1 MLKAGD
7 RIGDWIIESPLG
19 EGGMGAVFRVHSAL
33 SERVDAAL
41 KVMKP
46 SLEPDARARFVREA
60 EALSALRH
68 PAIVRVMGFSED
80 TRRGLLYLVMELAEG
95 ETLKRRL
102 ERGPM
107 TLPEALATF
116 VPLAGALERAH
127 AEGISHRDLKPSNI
141 VLTPDGPC
149 LVDFGIAAAAQS
161 GELTG
166 KGHLGTLSY
175 LPPEVFRGER
185 AEPRGIDVY
194 GLGLLLNEA
203 LTGVHPF
210 PMEAGLTPAAA
221 LATVGMRKLQQPAL
235 DPGEAVP
242 ERLRKLVRAA
252 TSPDPRTRPDMA
264 LMHRIL
270 ASLLERRGGAA
281 APAAAEAE
289 SPRVPAWSPPPDRT
303 MRVPD
308 PVSTVGGGT
317 GSTTSSHVRR
327 RFRERRR
334 SVIVAWV
341 ASMVAAALLAALII
355 LMAHGPGR
363 TIESLRPESSPLPAA
378 SPARA
383 TGAGVAPIRVISPRV
398 APSPALLP
406 SPTAVPSVPTPPPT
420 TRPTPAPSPTPTTRP
435 SPAPSPTPTTRPS
448 PPPSPT
454 PSTRPSPAPS
464 PARPATEPTSPRPIP
479 SPRASAST
487 SAPTPRPSAPAPHP
501 SPVATPLPAEAAPE
515 PTPTPSPSP
524 SPSPPR

>member
-68 PAIVRVMGFSED
+68 PAIVRVMAFSED

-116 VPLAGALERAH
+116 VPLAGGLEHAH
-127 AEGISHRDLKPSNI
+127 AAGISHRDLKPSNI
-141 VLTPDGPC
+141 ILTPDGPL

-161 GELTG
+161 GDLTG

-235 DPGEAVP
+235 DPGEPVP

-289 SPRVPAWSPPPDRT
+289 PPRVPAWSPAPDRT

-317 GSTTSSHVRR
+317 GSTTSSRVRR

-355 LMAHGPGR
+355 LMARGPRG
-363 TIESLRPESSPLPAA
+363 TNESLRPETSPSPSPLAA
-378 SPARA
+378 SPRRA
-383 TGAGVAPIRVISPRV
+383 TGSTVAPARLASPRATPSV
-398 APSPALLP
+398 AP
-406 SPTAVPSVPTPPPT
+406 VPT
-420 TRPTPAPSPTPTTRP
+420 PTPTTRP
-435 SPAPSPTPTTRPS
+435 SPAPSPTATVHPSPSATAPATRP
-448 PPPSPT
+448 PT
-454 PSTRPSPAPS
+454 PT
-464 PARPATEPTSPRPIP
+464 
-479 SPRASAST
+479 
-487 SAPTPRPSAPAPHP
+487 PHP
-501 SPVATPLPAEAAPE
+501 SPLVTPPPAEAAPE

-524 SPSPPR
+524 RSSPSPSPPR

>member
-68 PAIVRVMGFSED
+68 PAIVRVMAFSED

-116 VPLAGALERAH
+116 VALAGGLEHAH

-141 VLTPDGPC
+141 ILTPDGPL

-161 GELTG
+161 GDLTG

-235 DPGEAVP
+235 DPGEPVP

-281 APAAAEAE
+281 APAAAEAD

-355 LMAHGPGR
+355 LMVRGPRG
-363 TIESLRPESSPLPAA
+363 TNESLRPESSPSPSPLAA
-378 SPARA
+378 SPRRA
-383 TGAGVAPIRVISPRV
+383 TGSTVAPARLASPRATPTPTMRPSSV
-398 APSPALLP
+398 PSVTPTAHPSPA
-406 SPTAVPSVPTPPPT
+406 A
-420 TRPTPAPSPTPTTRP
+420 
-435 SPAPSPTPTTRPS
+435 
-448 PPPSPT
+448 
-454 PSTRPSPAPS
+454 S
-464 PARPATEPTSPRPIP
+464 PARPATESGSPRPVL
-479 SPRASAST
+479 SPRASAS
-487 SAPTPRPSAPAPHP
+487 ASAPATRPPTPTPHP
-501 SPVATPLPAEAAPE
+501 SPLVTPPPAEAAPE

-524 SPSPPR
+524 RSSPSPSPPR

>member
-68 PAIVRVMGFSED
+68 PAIVRVMAFSED
-80 TRRGLLYLVMELAEG
+80 SRRGLLYLVMELAEG

-116 VPLAGALERAH
+116 VPLAGGLEHAH
-127 AEGISHRDLKPSNI
+127 AAGISHRDLKPSNI
-141 VLTPDGPC
+141 ILTPDGPL

-161 GELTG
+161 GDLTG

-235 DPGEAVP
+235 DPGEPVP

-289 SPRVPAWSPPPDRT
+289 PPRVPAWSPAPDRT

-317 GSTTSSHVRR
+317 GSTTSSRVRR

-355 LMAHGPGR
+355 LMARGPRG
-363 TIESLRPESSPLPAA
+363 TNESLRPETSPSPSPLAA
-378 SPARA
+378 SPRRA
-383 TGAGVAPIRVISPRV
+383 TGSTVAPARLASPRATPSV
-398 APSPALLP
+398 AP
-406 SPTAVPSVPTPPPT
+406 VPT
-420 TRPTPAPSPTPTTRP
+420 PTPTTRP
-435 SPAPSPTPTTRPS
+435 SPAPTAHPSPSASAPATRPPTPT
-448 PPPSPT
+448 
-454 PSTRPSPAPS
+454 
-464 PARPATEPTSPRPIP
+464 
-479 SPRASAST
+479 
-487 SAPTPRPSAPAPHP
+487 PHP
-501 SPVATPLPAEAAPE
+501 SPLVTPPPAEAAPE

-524 SPSPPR
+524 RSSASPSPPR

>member
-68 PAIVRVMGFSED
+68 PAIVRVMAFSED

-107 TLPEALATF
+107 TLPEVLATF
-116 VPLAGALERAH
+116 VPLAGGLEHAH

-141 VLTPDGPC
+141 ILTPDGPL

-203 LTGVHPF
+203 LTGAHPF

-235 DPGEAVP
+235 DPGEPVP

-308 PVSTVGGGT
+308 PVLPAGGGT
-317 GSTTSSHVRR
+317 GGSTTTQRRR

-355 LMAHGPGR
+355 LLVHGPRG
-363 TIESLRPESSPLPAA
+363 TNESLRPESAPSPSPLAASPRRATASRAAPAA
-378 SPARA
+378 STLAPASPSPSPRA
-383 TGAGVAPIRVISPRV
+383 TPTPTAR
-398 APSPALLP
+398 PSP
-406 SPTAVPSVPTPPPT
+406 V
-420 TRPTPAPSPTPTTRP
+420 PSPTPT
-435 SPAPSPTPTTRPS
+435 AHPSPT
-448 PPPSPT
+448 
-454 PSTRPSPAPS
+454 AS
-464 PARPATEPTSPRPIP
+464 PARPATEPVSPRPVP
-479 SPRASAST
+479 SPHASASA
-487 SAPTPRPSAPAPHP
+487 SAPTTRPPTPTPHP
-501 SPVATPLPAEAAPE
+501 SPLATPPAAEAAPE

-524 SPSPPR
+524 RSSPSPSPPR

>member
-1 MLKAGD
+1 MLKTGD

-107 TLPEALATF
+107 PLPEALATF
-116 VPLAGALERAH
+116 VPLAGGLEHAH

-161 GELTG
+161 GDLTG

-185 AEPRGIDVY
+185 AEPRSIDVY

-203 LTGVHPF
+203 LTAVHPF
-210 PMEAGLTPAAA
+210 PLEAGLTPAAA

-235 DPGEAVP
+235 DPGETAP
-242 ERLRKLVRAA
+242 EPLRKLIRAA

-264 LMHRIL
+264 LMHRVL

-281 APAAAEAE
+281 APAAAGAE

-308 PVSTVGGGT
+308 PVSPIGSRT

-327 RFRERRR
+327 RFR
-334 SVIVAWV
+334 
-341 ASMVAAALLAALII
+341 
-355 LMAHGPGR
+355 
-363 TIESLRPESSPLPAA
+363 
-378 SPARA
+378 
-383 TGAGVAPIRVISPRV
+383 
-398 APSPALLP
+398 
-406 SPTAVPSVPTPPPT
+406 
-420 TRPTPAPSPTPTTRP
+420 
-435 SPAPSPTPTTRPS
+435 
-448 PPPSPT
+448 
-454 PSTRPSPAPS
+454 
-464 PARPATEPTSPRPIP
+464 
-479 SPRASAST
+479 
-487 SAPTPRPSAPAPHP
+487 
-501 SPVATPLPAEAAPE
+501 
-515 PTPTPSPSP
+515 
-524 SPSPPR
+524 

>member
-68 PAIVRVMGFSED
+68 PAIVRVMAFSED
-80 TRRGLLYLVMELAEG
+80 SRRGLLYLVMELAEG

-116 VPLAGALERAH
+116 VPLAGGLEHAH
-127 AEGISHRDLKPSNI
+127 AAGISHRDLKPSNI
-141 VLTPDGPC
+141 ILTPDGPL

-161 GELTG
+161 GDLTG

-235 DPGEAVP
+235 DPGEPVP

-289 SPRVPAWSPPPDRT
+289 PPRVPAWSPPPDRT

-317 GSTTSSHVRR
+317 GSTTSSRVRR

-355 LMAHGPGR
+355 LMARGPRG
-363 TIESLRPESSPLPAA
+363 TNESLRPETSPSPSPLAA
-378 SPARA
+378 SPRRA
-383 TGAGVAPIRVISPRV
+383 TGSTVAPARLASP
-398 APSPALLP
+398 
-406 SPTAVPSVPTPPPT
+406 
-420 TRPTPAPSPTPTTRP
+420 RPTPSVAPVPTPTPTTRP
-435 SPAPSPTPTTRPS
+435 SPAPSPTATVHPSPSATAPATRP
-448 PPPSPT
+448 PT
-454 PSTRPSPAPS
+454 PT
-464 PARPATEPTSPRPIP
+464 
-479 SPRASAST
+479 
-487 SAPTPRPSAPAPHP
+487 PHP
-501 SPVATPLPAEAAPE
+501 SPLVTPPPAEAAPE

-524 SPSPPR
+524 RSSPSPSPPR

>member
-68 PAIVRVMGFSED
+68 PAIVRVMAFSED

-116 VPLAGALERAH
+116 VPLAGGLEHAH
-127 AEGISHRDLKPSNI
+127 AAGISHRDLKPSNI
-141 VLTPDGPC
+141 ILTPDGPL

-161 GELTG
+161 GDLTG

-242 ERLRKLVRAA
+242 EPLRKVIRAA

-281 APAAAEAE
+281 APAAAGTE
-289 SPRVPAWSPPPDRT
+289 SPRVAGWSPPPDRT

-317 GSTTSSHVRR
+317 GSTTSHQRR

-355 LMAHGPGR
+355 LMAHGPRG
-363 TIESLRPESSPLPAA
+363 TQESLRPESSPSPAA
-378 SPARA
+378 SPGRA
-383 TGAGVAPIRVISPRV
+383 TGAGAAPIRVISPQV
-398 APSPALLP
+398 APSPAPLP
-406 SPTAVPSVPTPPPT
+406 SPS
-420 TRPTPAPSPTPTTRP
+420 
-435 SPAPSPTPTTRPS
+435 
-448 PPPSPT
+448 
-454 PSTRPSPAPS
+454 
-464 PARPATEPTSPRPIP
+464 PIP
-479 SPRASAST
+479 SPRAT
-487 SAPTPRPSAPAPHP
+487 PTTTTTPTPIPRPSPVATPIAPAVPPPSLRPIPSPHASVPAASPATRPPTPTPHP
-501 SPVATPLPAEAAPE
+501 SPVATPPPAEAAPE

-524 SPSPPR
+524 SPSPSPLR

>member
-1 MLKAGD
+1 
-7 RIGDWIIESPLG
+7 
-19 EGGMGAVFRVHSAL
+19 MGAVFRVHSAL

-68 PAIVRVMGFSED
+68 PAIVRVMAFSED

-116 VPLAGALERAH
+116 VPLAGGLEHAH

-141 VLTPDGPC
+141 ILTPDGPL

-161 GELTG
+161 GDLTG

-235 DPGEAVP
+235 DPGDPVP

-308 PVSTVGGGT
+308 PVSTIGGGT

-355 LMAHGPGR
+355 LLVHGARG
-363 TIESLRPESSPLPAA
+363 TNESLRPESSPSPSPLAA
-378 SPARA
+378 SPRRA
-383 TGAGVAPIRVISPRV
+383 TGSTLAPAR
-398 APSPALLP
+398 LP
-406 SPTAVPSVPTPPPT
+406 SPRATPSVAPVPT
-420 TRPTPAPSPTPTTRP
+420 PTPTTRP
-435 SPAPSPTPTTRPS
+435 SAAPSPTPTAH
-448 PPPSPT
+448 
-454 PSTRPSPAPS
+454 PSPASS
-464 PARPATEPTSPRPIP
+464 PARPATEPASPRTVP
-479 SPRASAST
+479 SPHASAS
-487 SAPTPRPSAPAPHP
+487 ASAPATRPPTPTPHP
-501 SPVATPLPAEAAPE
+501 SPLATPPPAEAAPE

-524 SPSPPR
+524 RSSPSPSPPR